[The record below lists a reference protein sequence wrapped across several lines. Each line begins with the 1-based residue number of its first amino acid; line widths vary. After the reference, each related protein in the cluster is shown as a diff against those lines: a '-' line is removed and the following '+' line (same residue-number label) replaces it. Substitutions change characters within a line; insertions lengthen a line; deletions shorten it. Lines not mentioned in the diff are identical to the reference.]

1 MEEGDQKRPSLKE
14 RDRSEQPR
22 ERLIDKGPQELTN
35 AELLAI
41 LIGSG
46 TTKKTAVE
54 LMEEVMDDCDNKF
67 TNLYRMSLNKL
78 MNYNGIGEAK
88 AVTIKAAAEIGQRR
102 ALETMQDIEQI
113 SKAEDVYRKMY
124 LKIKDLTHEASW
136 VFLLNNNARL
146 LGLRQISSGG
156 ITETSVDVRM
166 VLKEAFLADATAIIL
181 CHNHP
186 SGSIR
191 PSRQDDKLTES
202 LRNACTVV
210 NIRLIDHV
218 IVTDGGFYSYAEQ
231 GKL

>member
-1 MEEGDQKRPSLKE
+1 MEESKRISLKDM
-14 RDRSEQPR
+14 DRSEQPR
-22 ERLIDKGPQELTN
+22 EKLIDHGPESLTN

-54 LMEEVMDDCDNKF
+54 LMQEVMDDCDGKF
-67 TNLYRMSLNKL
+67 INLYRMSLKRL
-78 MNYNGIGEAK
+78 MEYSGIGEAK

-102 ALETMQDIEQI
+102 AQESMQDLVQI
-113 SKAEDVYRKMY
+113 SSGADVYQLMH
-124 LKIKDLTHEASW
+124 LKIQNLTHEASW
-136 VFLLNNNARL
+136 VLLLNNNARL
-146 LGLRQISSGG
+146 LGIRQISSGG
-156 ITETSVDVRM
+156 ITETMVDVRM
-166 VLKEAFLADATAIIL
+166 VIKEAILADSTVLIL

-186 SGSIR
+186 SGSLN

-202 LRNACTVV
+202 LRQACSMV

-218 IVTDGGFYSYAEQ
+218 IVSDGGYYSYAEQ